1 VSTEGDIIA
10 AAVKRFDTDAEFH
23 ARVVLA
29 ANVSAA
35 SGLGDPNINRV
46 PAMVALYMASAPLP
60 EPEPE
65 PEWLR
70 MRLASLGLSERRIA
84 ELRRELLS

>member
-1 VSTEGDIIA
+1 
-10 AAVKRFDTDAEFH
+10 
-23 ARVVLA
+23 
-29 ANVSAA
+29 
-35 SGLGDPNINRV
+35 
-46 PAMVALYMASAPLP
+46 MVALYMASAPLP